1 MTLSRSAF
9 PRVLAIGMIAA
20 WCALAGCSEK
30 KAFEKSPIPVKI
42 QTVTAM
48 LPAAGLK
55 YSATLIPRE
64 QVDLAFKVGGYVEEI
79 LKLPGPDGVM
89 RDVQKGDRV
98 ERSAVLA
105 QVRDTDYKVKLDQAA
120 SAWEEAKASLSQARR
135 EFERTEKLLEANA
148 TSQNEFDKAK
158 EKLDVS
164 KARES
169 RAESQVEEARIQLED
184 TVLKSPLDA
193 FVVSRLVERGTFV
206 APGTRAYVLQDLSSV
221 KAVFGVPDY
230 VLKQVKPGDS
240 LAITVEALH
249 DKKFDGTVTSVSP
262 SADPRSRV
270 FEVEITIPNPGME
283 LKDGM
288 IATVRIMAKGN
299 EDAVPVVPLHAVVRP
314 PDDPHGFMVFVLEY
328 QDARPVAR
336 GRKVKIGRVFGNKV
350 VITEGLS
357 VGQQII
363 TTGATMVSDGRVVK
377 VIH

>member
-1 MTLSRSAF
+1 M
-9 PRVLAIGMIAA
+9 LAV
-20 WCALAGCSEK
+20 WCALTGCTERE
-30 KAFEKSPIPVKI
+30 AFEKSPIPVKI
-42 QTVTAM
+42 QTVEAI
-48 LPAAGLK
+48 LPSAGLK

-64 QVDLAFKVGGYVEEI
+64 QVDLAFKVGGYVEDI
-79 LKLPGPDGVM
+79 LKLPGPDGVV

-98 ERSAVLA
+98 EKAAVLA
-105 QVRDTDYKVKLDQAA
+105 QVRDTDYKVKLDQAS
-120 SAWEEAKASLSQARR
+120 SAWEEAKASMSQARR

-164 KARES
+164 KARVN
-169 RAESQVEEARIQLED
+169 RAESQVEEAKIQLQD
-184 TVLKSPLDA
+184 TVLKAPLDA

-230 VLKQVKPGDS
+230 VLKQIKPGDS
-240 LAITVEALH
+240 LAIAVEALH
-249 DKKFDGTVTSVSP
+249 DKKFHGIVTSVSP

-288 IATVRIMAKGN
+288 IAMVRIMASGN
-299 EDAVPVVPLHAVVRP
+299 DDAVPVVPLHAVVRP
-314 PDDPHGFMVFVLEY
+314 PDDPHGFMVFLLGR
-328 QDARPVAR
+328 QDGKRVAR

-350 VITEGLS
+350 VIAEGLN
-357 VGQQII
+357 VGEKII
-363 TTGATMVSDGRVVK
+363 TTGATMVSEGRSVK